1 MVPSWKMN
9 RPTGRYH
16 FSAVGQK
23 RLFQLGAVSEQKS
36 VFGAVSGAVSVP
48 AKEESGG
55 GGEGKRREKEAK
67 MIEIQK
73 GKITQKKKL
82 TW

>member
-55 GGEGKRREKEAK
+55 GGRVNGGKRR
-67 MIEIQK
+67 QK
-73 GKITQKKKL
+73 
-82 TW
+82 